1 MLHGIS
7 PNKLNNVQIVV
18 NGTEIQKV
26 SKCRYLG
33 IIIDDELKWTDH
45 CQYVYNKLVR
55 FISIF
60 YKLRSKLPVTVLMNI
75 YYAFVHSHLLYAIEV
90 YANTC
95 HTYLDSLVKLN
106 NKILRILQNKPARF
120 PVVELY
126 QAYKTLPIP
135 QLHELRLLILAAKI
149 LHHPEKLP
157 NIFKII
163 WLLMM

>member
-1 MLHGIS
+1 
-7 PNKLNNVQIVV
+7 
-18 NGTEIQKV
+18 
-26 SKCRYLG
+26 
-33 IIIDDELKWTDH
+33 
-45 CQYVYNKLVR
+45 
-55 FISIF
+55 
-60 YKLRSKLPVTVLMNI
+60 
-75 YYAFVHSHLLYAIEV
+75 LYAIEV

-157 NIFKII
+157 NIFQDYLVANDVIHTHITRTQKDLHIYRANTTYGQRCLKYKISKL
-163 WLLMM
+163 WNDLPCDLKKLDDSKANH